1 MKRILYMIVGLIFIF
16 GCSDDKGNYDYRTLN
31 KITLSGLKED
41 YSVDQF
47 DTLRIDDLQLDFA
60 LEENT
65 EMAFEWVI
73 RRRNAA
79 LNTTRVISTD
89 RNCRGYIEE
98 EADMYDAHLC
108 VTDRTNNLK
117 YYHEF
122 TLHVNTVWA
131 NGLFV
136 LSEAADGTAVFSV
149 QRRDKLNSPL
159 KYDVFELNN
168 PGLGQLGR
176 KPVQICS
183 ADYSGEIAV
192 LCLEGERKL
201 LKIKD
206 DDLKLLQYWDET
218 TVEGY
223 TGTFMPEYFSNEQM
237 QGMVLSEGKLF
248 LFNYAENKTL
258 YRPIEGYRFSWVGTS
273 PGLPDNYYAYDEES
287 QTFKHLHSEKIALVY
302 DKITSLDTLKTAG
315 QTFRA
320 AGIMKLDDYEWAQCP
335 VLYDPATGMEHYYEI
350 HIGGEYDYETW
361 EYIKFF
367 NYSKKMA
374 RPALMDDG
382 SVCLLSKTNYWY
394 ASKGDKVIRYF
405 FSETSTPQDWI
416 TGLKGTVTEMIFG
429 KDESQIFVATYDGTK
444 SYIYEI
450 DARTAGK
457 LVNDPIEVEG
467 KVVSMCVVNDH
478 KWVY

>member
-31 KITLSGLKED
+31 KITLSGLEKD

-47 DTLRIDDLQLDFA
+47 DTLRIDDLKLDFA

-65 EMAFEWVI
+65 DLAFEWVI
-73 RRRNAA
+73 RRVNSD
-79 LNTTRVISTD
+79 LNTSRVISTD
-89 RNCRGYIEE
+89 HNCRGYIEE
-98 EADMYDAHLC
+98 EAGMYNAYLC
-108 VTDRTNNLK
+108 ITDRTNNLK

-122 TLHVNTVWA
+122 LLHVNTVWA
-131 NGLFV
+131 NGLFI
-136 LSEAADGTAVFSV
+136 LSEAADGTAVLSV

-183 ADYSGEIAV
+183 GIMTGDITI
-192 LCLEGERKL
+192 LCQEGERKL
-201 LKIKD
+201 LKIND
-206 DDLKLLQYWDET
+206 EDLKLLKYWDET

-223 TGTFMPEYFSNEQM
+223 TGTFVPEYFSNEQM
-237 QGMVLSEGKLF
+237 NGMVLSEGKLF
-248 LFNYAENKTL
+248 LFNYADNNTL
-258 YRPIEGYRFSWVGTS
+258 YRPIEGYRFSWVGTTPS
-273 PGLPDNYYAYDEES
+273 LNSNYYAYDEDS
-287 QTFKHLHSEKIALVY
+287 QTFKHLESGKIQVQY
-302 DKITSLDTLKTAG
+302 DKMTTLDTLKTAG

-320 AGIMKLDDYEWAQCP
+320 AGIMKLEDFEWAQCP

-350 HIGGEYDYETW
+350 HIGGEYDDKW
-361 EYIKFF
+361 NYIKFF
-367 NYSKKMA
+367 NYSEKMA
-374 RPALMDDG
+374 RPALMEEG
-382 SVCLLSKTNYWY
+382 GACLLSKANYWY

-444 SYIYEI
+444 SFIYEI
-450 DARTAGK
+450 DARTPGK
-457 LVNDPIEVEG
+457 LVNEPIEVEG
-467 KVVSMCVVNDH
+467 KVVSMCVSNND
-478 KWVY
+478 KWIY

>member
-16 GCSDDKGNYDYRTLN
+16 GCSDDKGNYDYRPLN

-47 DTLRIDDLQLDFA
+47 DTLRIDDLQVDFA

-65 EMAFEWVI
+65 ELAFEWVI
-73 RRRNAA
+73 RRRNAD
-79 LNTTRVISTD
+79 LNKARVVSTE
-89 RNCRGYIEE
+89 RNCRGYIKE
-98 EADMYDAHLC
+98 EAGMYDAHLC
-108 VTDRTNNLK
+108 ITDRTNNLK

-122 TLHVNTVWA
+122 TLHINTVWA

-136 LSEAADGTAVFSV
+136 LSEAADGTAVLSV
-149 QRRDKLNSPL
+149 QRRDKVNSPL
-159 KYDVFELNN
+159 KYDVFGLNN
-168 PGLGQLGR
+168 PDLGQLGR
-176 KPVQICS
+176 KPVQICTGGF
-183 ADYSGEIAV
+183 AGEVAV
-192 LCLEGERKL
+192 LCREGERKV
-201 LKIKD
+201 LKINEE
-206 DDLKLLQYWDET
+206 DLKLLRYWDET

-223 TGTFMPEYFSNEQM
+223 TGTLTPEYFSNEDM

-248 LFNYAENKTL
+248 LFNYAENNTL
-258 YRPIEGYRFSWVGTS
+258 YRPVEGYRFSWVGTS
-273 PGLPDNYYAYDEES
+273 PGLNDNYYAYDEES
-287 QTFKHLHSEKIALVY
+287 QTLKHLESGKIALQY
-302 DKITSLDTLKTAG
+302 DKIATLDSLNTAG

-320 AGIMKLDDYEWAQCP
+320 AGIMRLDNYEWAQCP
-335 VLYDPATGMEHYYEI
+335 VLYDPMTGKEHYYKI
-350 HIGGEYDYETW
+350 HIGGEYDDKW
-361 EYIKFF
+361 NYIKFF
-367 NYSKKMA
+367 NYSEEMA

-382 SVCLLSKTNYWY
+382 SVCLLSKASYWY

-444 SYIYEI
+444 SFIYEI
-450 DARTAGK
+450 DARTPGK
-457 LVNDPIEVEG
+457 LVNEPIEVEG
-467 KVVSMCVVNDH
+467 KVVSMCVANDH